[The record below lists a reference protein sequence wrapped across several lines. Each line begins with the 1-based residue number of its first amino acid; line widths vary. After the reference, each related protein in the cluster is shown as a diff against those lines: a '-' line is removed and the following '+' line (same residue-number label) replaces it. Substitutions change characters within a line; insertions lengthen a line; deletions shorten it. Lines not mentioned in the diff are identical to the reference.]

1 MGSSGSKAAQ
11 NTARKFPTRAPG
23 SAPPP
28 TASRTSRPPPAAK
41 AHPQATQ
48 TKEEPI
54 RRDASGPSSGFDSVN
69 PAFADRLKQMGVA
82 QPKPIFSP
90 SSTVSGFPD
99 AFPTA
104 ESFSK
109 PQFPAAV
116 GNATLNVL
124 DARRRIQEQADRE
137 LDNLGRPGAQ
147 GREFLDV
154 ATVRKVL
161 LMRQRGDSAAEI
173 ESTLKLKPG
182 VVARL
187 GPLGVVAPT

>member
-23 SAPPP
+23 SAPPSA
-28 TASRTSRPPPAAK
+28 TTRTSRLPPAAK
-41 AHPQATQ
+41 SPAQATYRR
-48 TKEEPI
+48 EGEI
-54 RRDASGPSSGFDSVN
+54 RADSSEPSSGFDSIN

-90 SSTVSGFPD
+90 SSTASGFPD
-99 AFPTA
+99 ALPTA

-109 PQFPAAV
+109 PQFPAAA

-124 DARRRIQEQADRE
+124 DVRRRVQEQADRE

-147 GREFLDV
+147 GREFLDI

-173 ESTLKLKPG
+173 ESKLKLKSG

-187 GPLGVVAPT
+187 GPLSIVAPT